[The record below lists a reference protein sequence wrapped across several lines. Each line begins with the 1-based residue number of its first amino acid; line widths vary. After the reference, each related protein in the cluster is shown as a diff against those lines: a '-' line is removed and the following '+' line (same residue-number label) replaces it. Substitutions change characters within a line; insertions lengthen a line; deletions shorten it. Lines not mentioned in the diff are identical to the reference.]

1 MRCLVSGAAGQNVLL
16 ALSVNDCLCISASLS
31 LAIAFI
37 IIHHPALMY
46 WISYTFFATSA
57 FFDFTVINKNNPI
70 DYCVYHPI
78 LPSCPA
84 PHLVSECTVW
94 NFCFEFPFMFFPT
107 LWLLSTLLFFF
118 WNCFCRNEW
127 SSLGCMQYLNS
138 ILPFGPWFWMKLL
151 HPFLVAPPVFLVLP

>member
-46 WISYTFFATSA
+46 LISYTFFATSA

-70 DYCVYHPI
+70 DYCV
-78 LPSCPA
+78 
-84 PHLVSECTVW
+84 
-94 NFCFEFPFMFFPT
+94 
-107 LWLLSTLLFFF
+107 
-118 WNCFCRNEW
+118 
-127 SSLGCMQYLNS
+127 
-138 ILPFGPWFWMKLL
+138 
-151 HPFLVAPPVFLVLP
+151 